1 MHDCPECGLAHD
13 AAEVEPAIVPV
24 PVDPGPNENDVKIA
38 EIEAAASIERE
49 KIWTEQRALDL
60 EGEVERQR
68 GEIAGM
74 REVLDRL
81 VPEEPAEP
89 EPIVIPVPDPEPV
102 AEAAPAPE
110 AAPAEK
116 HRAPAKKGIFS

>member
-110 AAPAEK
+110 PAPAEK